1 MANNKSMV
9 DVAFDLMSKKK
20 RAMPFIKLWTGVSEA
35 TGASSDDV
43 AQFYTDLT
51 LDSRFVSLEGNKWD
65 LRSRRSFLEA
75 HPDIALIDDDD
86 DDYRDDDISEEY
98 YDA

>member
-1 MANNKSMV
+1 MSNCKSMV
-9 DVAFDLMSKKK
+9 DVAFSIMSKKK
-20 RAMPFIKLWTGVSEA
+20 RAIQFIKLWEDVSEI
-35 TGASSDDV
+35 TGASSDKV

-65 LRSRRSFLEA
+65 LRSRRTFEESHTEIDL
-75 HPDIALIDDDD
+75 LDDD
-86 DDYRDDDISEEY
+86 EEQEEEANDEF